1 MAYQEGE
8 SLESWL
14 NKATHPTNRQEDWEY
29 IIGFCDQINKE
40 LEGPQIAVPLLV
52 HKIHSPQEWEAL
64 QALTVRHSQ
73 TGSFF
78 SSTEANTL
86 DSSSWFCVQVLEACM
101 KNCGRRFH
109 NEVGKYRFLNE
120 LIKVVSPKYMGDSA
134 PEKVKLKI
142 VEMLYSWTVAFPNE
156 VKIGEAYQTLRR
168 QGLVTTDPELPLD
181 RTLIPSPPTRPR
193 HPVFDNEDMGKLLAE
208 LLRSKNPEDLQE
220 ANRLI
225 KNMVKEDEARVQK
238 VTKRI
243 HTLEEVNI
251 NVKLLTEMLTHY
263 NKDSST
269 ESDREIIKEL
279 YERCDKLRRSAFK
292 MATESEDNDANL
304 GDILQA
310 SDDLSRVINSYKKIV
325 EGQPINGDREE
336 PASTAGQSESDTTD
350 TLIDLAGLDTP
361 SPPQPVPPP
370 SFSIPIPISINLTD
384 SPIPVLPPPPK
395 HLLGSIG
402 SQNNSPS
409 HPPLDKAFT
418 ALSLLDDELLSLGLN
433 DPPTSTSSQS
443 KPTLNEL
450 SNQWTSLQAPASG
463 VDFFGS
469 VTSCSGPA
477 VPPPPEPAAATHS
490 LQNLQDLA
498 MLGFSDHKSLSSHMM
513 TRGSSFGSPAAVPP
527 LLPVQGCPSS
537 PSLLQGVMPGSPA
550 MSFTKAQ
557 SLSSAPGSPL
567 FRSLSPCHPPLQGSP
582 ARAIDVSLSGV
593 HVPLEAIRPSKVLP
607 VTAYD
612 KDGVRMLLNF
622 ASDCPPGRPDV
633 LVMVVSML
641 NTAPQPVHNVVL
653 QAAVPKAMKVKLQ
666 PPSGTELAP
675 FNPILPPASITQ
687 IMFLAN
693 PTKEKV
699 RLRYKLD
706 FTLGE
711 RPCNEVGEVD
721 QFPPQEM
728 WGHL

>member
-40 LEGPQIAVPLLV
+40 LEGPQIAVNLLV

-64 QALTVRHSQ
+64 QALT
-73 TGSFF
+73 
-78 SSTEANTL
+78 
-86 DSSSWFCVQVLEACM
+86 VLEACM

-120 LIKVVSPKYMGDSA
+120 LIKVVSPKYMGDST

-156 VKIGEAYQTLRR
+156 AKIGEAYQTLRR
-168 QGLVTTDPELPLD
+168 QGLVTRDPELPLD
-181 RTLIPSPPTRPR
+181 RTLIPSPPTRPK

-225 KNMVKEDEARVQK
+225 KNMVKEDEARVHK

-251 NVKLLTEMLTHY
+251 NVKLLTEMLSHY
-263 NKDSST
+263 NKDRSS
-269 ESDREIIKEL
+269 ESDKEIIKEL
-279 YERCDKLRRSAFK
+279 YERCDKLRRAAFK
-292 MATESEDNDANL
+292 MATETEDNDTSL

-310 SDDLSRVINSYKKIV
+310 SDDLSRVINAYKKIV
-325 EGQPINGDREE
+325 EGQPINGDSEE
-336 PASTAGQSESDTTD
+336 PRTTAGHSETETTD

-361 SPPQPVPPP
+361 SPPQPAAPP
-370 SFSIPIPISINLTD
+370 SQSSNPVSANPTA

-395 HLLGSIG
+395 RLAGSHG
-402 SQNNSPS
+402 SQSSSPS
-409 HPPLDKAFT
+409 HPPLDKAST
-418 ALSLLDDELLSLGLN
+418 ALFLLDDELLSLGLN
-433 DPPTSTSSQS
+433 DPPNSLSGQS
-443 KPTLNEL
+443 KPKLNEL
-450 SNQWTSLQAPASG
+450 SNQWTSLQAPASS
-463 VDFFGS
+463 VDLFGS
-469 VTSCSGPA
+469 LACSGPA
-477 VPPPPEPAAATHS
+477 VPPAEAAAVTHS
-490 LQNLQDLA
+490 LQKLQDLA
-498 MLGFSDHKSLSSHMM
+498 MMGFSDHKSLSSQM
-513 TRGSSFGSPAAVPP
+513 TARGGGGFGMPGAPP
-527 LLPVQGCPSS
+527 LVPGQSSPSS
-537 PSLLQGVMPGSPA
+537 PSLLQATMHGSPA
-550 MSFTKAQ
+550 LSHAKAQ
-557 SLSSAPGSPL
+557 SLGSAPGSPL

-582 ARAIDVSLSGV
+582 ARAVDISLSNV

-622 ASDCPPGRPDV
+622 ASDCPPCRPDV

-641 NTAPQPVHNVVL
+641 NTAPLPVHSVVL
-653 QAAVPKAMKVKLQ
+653 QAAVPKSMKVKLQ

-687 IMFLAN
+687 IMLLAN

-699 RLRYKLD
+699 RLRYKLA
-706 FTLGE
+706 FSLGD
-711 RPCNEVGEVD
+711 RLCNEVGEVD
-721 QFPPQEM
+721 QFPPQET

>member
-1 MAYQEGE
+1 MNEQHCQHNGQHT
-8 SLESWL
+8 

-40 LEGPQIAVPLLV
+40 LEGPQIAVNLLV

-64 QALTVRHSQ
+64 QALT
-73 TGSFF
+73 
-78 SSTEANTL
+78 
-86 DSSSWFCVQVLEACM
+86 VLEACM

-120 LIKVVSPKYMGDSA
+120 LIKVVSPKYMGDST

-156 VKIGEAYQTLRR
+156 AKIGEAYQTLRR
-168 QGLVTTDPELPLD
+168 QGLVTRDPELPLD
-181 RTLIPSPPTRPR
+181 RTLIPSPPTRPK

-225 KNMVKEDEARVQK
+225 KNMVKEDEARVHK

-251 NVKLLTEMLTHY
+251 NVKLLTEMLSHY
-263 NKDSST
+263 NKDRSS
-269 ESDREIIKEL
+269 ESDKEIIKEL
-279 YERCDKLRRSAFK
+279 YERCDKLRRAAFK
-292 MATESEDNDANL
+292 MATETEDNDTSL

-310 SDDLSRVINSYKKIV
+310 SDDLSRVINAYKKIV
-325 EGQPINGDREE
+325 EGQPINGDSEE
-336 PASTAGQSESDTTD
+336 PRTTAGHSETGERHF
-350 TLIDLAGLDTP
+350 I
-361 SPPQPVPPP
+361 
-370 SFSIPIPISINLTD
+370 II
-384 SPIPVLPPPPK
+384 
-395 HLLGSIG
+395 
-402 SQNNSPS
+402 
-409 HPPLDKAFT
+409 
-418 ALSLLDDELLSLGLN
+418 
-433 DPPTSTSSQS
+433 
-443 KPTLNEL
+443 
-450 SNQWTSLQAPASG
+450 
-463 VDFFGS
+463 FF
-469 VTSCSGPA
+469 
-477 VPPPPEPAAATHS
+477 
-490 LQNLQDLA
+490 NLQKNVIYAPDILPLLVHSA
-498 MLGFSDHKSLSSHMM
+498 LRCHSDPSRVIFSLSSQM
-513 TRGSSFGSPAAVPP
+513 TARGGGGFGMPGAPP
-527 LLPVQGCPSS
+527 LVPGQSSPSS
-537 PSLLQGVMPGSPA
+537 PSLLQATMHGSPA
-550 MSFTKAQ
+550 LSHAKAQ
-557 SLSSAPGSPL
+557 SLGSAPGSPL

-582 ARAIDVSLSGV
+582 ARAVDISLSNV

-622 ASDCPPGRPDV
+622 ASDCPPCRPDV

-641 NTAPQPVHNVVL
+641 NTAPLPVHSVVL
-653 QAAVPKAMKVKLQ
+653 QAAVPKSMKVKLQ

-687 IMFLAN
+687 IMLLAN

-699 RLRYKLD
+699 RLRYKLA
-706 FTLGE
+706 FSLGD
-711 RPCNEVGEVD
+711 RLCNEVGEVD
-721 QFPPQEM
+721 QFPPQET